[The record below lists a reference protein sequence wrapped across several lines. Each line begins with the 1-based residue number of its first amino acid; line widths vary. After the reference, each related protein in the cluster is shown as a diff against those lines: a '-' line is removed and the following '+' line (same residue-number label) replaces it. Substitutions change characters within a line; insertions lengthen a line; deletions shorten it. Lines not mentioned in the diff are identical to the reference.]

1 MKRYLLLLCVW
12 LIVSMSMVQVV
23 LAQELI
29 TSTPVRVNIPTEA
42 APVIEVVTT
51 ATVTRTPTQSAI
63 MIEAKPD
70 AGEVNV
76 RADADIE
83 AERLGTIRAGDY
95 YPVLGRYFRW
105 IQFQFDASP
114 TGRAWVFDEL
124 VNIIGDEN
132 AIPNL
137 NEQVLPTDDPAV
149 LAATQTQA
157 AVTQTPGGI
166 LTITAES
173 RVLTLPDQSNLPET
187 AEDSGGGV
195 DVLPTFTYPPNVVA
209 EAPTEVS
216 VTPTTSPEE
225 PPFAVPSDVP
235 PIFPIVLLGA
245 GGLLGLVVSTL
256 RR

>member
-12 LIVSMSMVQVV
+12 MVVSSSGVGRVWG
-23 LAQELI
+23 QELI

-51 ATVTRTPTQSAI
+51 ATVTRTPTQGAV
-63 MIEAKPD
+63 MLEAKAD

-83 AERLGTIRAGDY
+83 SERLGTIRAGDY

-124 VNIIGDEN
+124 VTIIGNES

-137 NEQVLPTDDPAV
+137 NEEVLPTDDPV
-149 LAATQTQA
+149 ILAATQTQA
-157 AVTQTPGGI
+157 AVTQTPGGM

-173 RVLTLPDQSNLPET
+173 RVLSLPDSSGSSEIAQ
-187 AEDSGGGV
+187 DSAGNV

-225 PPFAVPSDVP
+225 PPFTVPNNVP